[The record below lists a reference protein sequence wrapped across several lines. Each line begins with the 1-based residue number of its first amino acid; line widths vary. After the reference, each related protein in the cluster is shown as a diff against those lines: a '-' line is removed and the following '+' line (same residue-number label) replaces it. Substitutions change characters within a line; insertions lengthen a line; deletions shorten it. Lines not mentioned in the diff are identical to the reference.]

1 MAKVRGYQ
9 NYRGRT
15 SRWKIAAAVVLVL
28 VILVS
33 AGVIVLQRYVFYDD
47 SGRPKMELPGKTEDP
62 ILPEEIEL
70 DIQEPEEKP
79 VPESGKTVWLTTAE
93 GPLTKAALEAARA
106 EGLTDGKPTA
116 VTLRTQGMVQF
127 NSSAALMDAIRVQ
140 PDTGEALAELE
151 ETASGTTALFGCFQD
166 RLAAASDV
174 EGMGLKNT
182 GGYIFYDGGNR
193 NWLDPSKEGTR
204 NYLGRQ
210 LVEIAAL
217 GFDEIILTEFTFP
230 TEGKLNKI
238 AYPAEGRQE
247 SLNGFLKAM
256 RTVLDE
262 GGYPQVRLSVAL
274 NESDILAGGNDAAGI
289 DLKAVAGLADA
300 VYARTGLEGIGA
312 LDAAVKA
319 TGGSF
324 VPILPA
330 GTAVPE
336 DQTCLL
342 TNG

>member
-1 MAKVRGYQ
+1 MAKARGYQ

-15 SRWKIAAAVVLVL
+15 SKWKIAAAVVLVL

-33 AGVIVLQRYVFYDD
+33 AGVILLQRYVFYDD
-47 SGRPKMELPGKTEDP
+47 SGRPQMELPGKADEP
-62 ILPEEIEL
+62 MLPEEIEL
-70 DIQEPEEKP
+70 DIQEPAEPPAPKN
-79 VPESGKTVWLTTAE
+79 GKTVQLGTAS
-93 GPLTKAALEAARA
+93 GPLTMAVLETARPGLAAGELA
-106 EGLTDGKPTA
+106 A
-116 VTLRTQGMVQF
+116 VTLRTQGLVYF
-127 NSSAALMDAIRVQ
+127 DSASALLDSVKTQ
-140 PDTGEALAELE
+140 PDTGAALAELE
-151 ETASGTTALFGCFQD
+151 KAAPGTAALFGCFQD

-204 NYLGRQ
+204 AYLGRQ

-274 NESDILAGGNDAAGI
+274 NEADILAGGNDAAGV
-289 DLKAVAGLADA
+289 DLAALAGLADT
-300 VYARTGLEGIGA
+300 VYARTTVEGVPA
-312 LDAAVKA
+312 LDEAVKA
-319 TGGSF
+319 AGGTF
-324 VPILPA
+324 VPILPV

-336 DQTCLL
+336 GQACLL